1 MTGGGAVRYVVASTP
16 EALTL
21 LRRLERA
28 GWRVRQGF
36 PPSGPAEP
44 GAVLVGPVR
53 DGRTAALVVRAAA
66 GGAAV
71 VAIADP
77 ATEIGRALVA
87 GLRRSGP
94 VHLGAVGGPASR
106 PAGVPPPEDEAA
118 GHGPDPARS
127 APLAGLVP
135 EQRALLERLANG
147 ETIATAAAAEYL
159 SLRTANRRIAQAR
172 ELLGVRSTREAVRLY
187 LRQRF
192 GREPTLGGTSR
203 TTDRLPRDEWVKDA

>member
-1 MTGGGAVRYVVASTP
+1 MDAFSNIRAAAVADAGAVRYVVASTP
-16 EALTL
+16 EALAL

-36 PPSGPAEP
+36 PSSGPAEP

-71 VAIADP
+71 VAITDP
-77 ATEIGRALVA
+77 ASEVGRALVA

-106 PAGVPPPEDEAA
+106 TAGAPPEAEAV
-118 GHGPDPARS
+118 GHGPGRP

-187 LRQRF
+187 LRQRPA
-192 GREPTLGGTSR
+192 R
-203 TTDRLPRDEWVKDA
+203 